1 MKSPDDL
8 LYSLLLGQQSPAG
21 HSWPDGI
28 DLTILVGFGV
38 FIVIALLFGLGYWFT
53 DFRAWVRACGR
64 KLVLVRDYLPQIP
77 LWARHKTPRSLRVF
91 GLKLPCDEQDLL
103 QAYRQMVKG
112 NHPDHGGDL
121 EAFMQLQTD
130 FEEARKFLQSLQE
143 PANDSSSNL

>member
-1 MKSPDDL
+1 MSLPECFVLNL
-8 LYSLLLGQQSPAG
+8 LAQHPPAN
-21 HSWPDGI
+21 HSWPDAI
-28 DLTILVGFGV
+28 DLTILTALGV
-38 FIVIALLFGLGYWFT
+38 VVVLALVFGLGYWFA

-103 QAYRQMVKG
+103 QAYRQLVKG

-121 EAFMQLQTD
+121 EVFMQLQTD

-143 PANDSSSNL
+143 PATETATD